1 MQLMVSD
8 GIDRLGFLI
17 HDVQRLMRKRFE
29 ARASGLGLSSA
40 QWRLMVR
47 VAKEEGITQARLAE
61 LLEIEPISVSRLVDR
76 MEESGWIERR
86 SDAADRRVRMIFPT
100 AKASQAYAEI
110 KSLAGEVYEESL
122 TGVSPQ
128 DRRVLIKALEAM
140 AKNLA
145 DGETARPAEKNR
157 ECRRRSSMNA
167 VAKVDENATKLEMEA
182 PAQPAATPVTVA
194 PQLEPA
200 PVAPKKKR
208 RAGRILLMSALPV
221 ALIAGG
227 SYVWVTGGRYQET
240 ENANLQQAKVTIA
253 ADTAGRIVQV
263 DIFDNQSV
271 KQGDVLFAIDAEP
284 YRIALAQADAAVAG
298 ARLNVEQLRAAYS
311 QAVAQEKSDAS
322 QVDYAQSQYDRAADL
337 ARKGINAKSSL
348 DEARNDLDK
357 AKAATGCGPAGHPQ
371 RQGRT
376 WRQSRYRDRQASD
389 RDGGTR
395 HARQG
400 CLRFGA
406 DHGEGAGRRYRQPG
420 CLVQG
425 RPVCRPW
432 HAAVFAGRDRRH
444 LDRRQF
450 QGNPAHQYEARPD
463 G

>member
-1 MQLMVSD
+1 
-8 GIDRLGFLI
+8 
-17 HDVQRLMRKRFE
+17 
-29 ARASGLGLSSA
+29 
-40 QWRLMVR
+40 
-47 VAKEEGITQARLAE
+47 
-61 LLEIEPISVSRLVDR
+61 
-76 MEESGWIERR
+76 
-86 SDAADRRVRMIFPT
+86 
-100 AKASQAYAEI
+100 
-110 KSLAGEVYEESL
+110 
-122 TGVSPQ
+122 
-128 DRRVLIKALEAM
+128 
-140 AKNLA
+140 
-145 DGETARPAEKNR
+145 
-157 ECRRRSSMNA
+157 MNA

-284 YRIALAQADAAVAG
+284 YRIALAQAGAAVAG

-337 ARKGINAKSSL
+337 ARKGINAESSL

-357 AKAATGCGPAGHPQ
+357 ARQQLAVAQQGILSAKAALGGNPDIETDRHPTVMAALATRDKAAYDLAQTTVRAPADGIVSQAASFKVGHYVGPGTPLFSLVETGDTWIDANFKETQLTNMKPGQKAEIVVDTYPD
-371 RQGRT
+371 RT
-376 WRQSRYRDRQASD
+376 FEA
-389 RDGGTR
+389 TVK
-395 HARQG
+395 AI
-400 CLRFGA
+400 
-406 DHGEGAGRRYRQPG
+406 GAGTGAEFSLLPAQNATGNWVKVTQRI
-420 CLVQG
+420 
-425 RPVCRPW
+425 PVRLQLADADAKMVLRTGMSATVTVDTGVSRGLPSIFG
-432 HAAVFAGRDRRH
+432 HAAAG
-444 LDRRQF
+444 
-450 QGNPAHQYEARPD
+450 EAQ
-463 G
+463 